1 MKKNAIVNLQGGL
14 GNQIFQIAFALE
26 LMSHNIRT
34 FCDIHFYDSNMQF
47 PRQLELD
54 PLEFGIKSIKFK
66 SNKIFS
72 KLNTLFQEI
81 DTFKFEDFK
90 YLNRFIGYYQ
100 DFMIIEK
107 HKEILK
113 ELLKIQNMPYDNE
126 KVLIHIRQDDYK
138 KINQDLTDSYYAKS
152 IDEFLGINKNYKFD
166 IFTDDLD
173 FVPNIKIFKNIDQ
186 IYYPDANIKPL
197 EVFRDM
203 SRYQNFIVA
212 NSSFSALAAFLSNSK
227 SEKVVYPH
235 PWWRDS
241 EIQIKNIPL
250 SWIPVT
256 NS

>member
-1 MKKNAIVNLQGGL
+1 
-14 GNQIFQIAFALE
+14 
-26 LMSHNIRT
+26 
-34 FCDIHFYDSNMQF
+34 
-47 PRQLELD
+47 
-54 PLEFGIKSIKFK
+54 
-66 SNKIFS
+66 
-72 KLNTLFQEI
+72 
-81 DTFKFEDFK
+81 
-90 YLNRFIGYYQ
+90 
-100 DFMIIEK
+100 MIIEK

-152 IDEFLGINKNYKFD
+152 IDEFLSINKNCEFD

-173 FVPNIKIFKNIDQ
+173 FVPNIKIFRNIDQ

-235 PWWRDS
+235 PYG
-241 EIQIKNIPL
+241 EIQKSKLKIYPYHGFQ
-250 SWIPVT
+250 
-256 NS
+256 